1 MTISI
6 TMVPIR
12 IPQISV
18 GRPQIDFAA
27 VASIGYIRA
36 VSVTDCWYRPLELL
50 NNRTSSGPGSTTKSS
65 VPAEVP
71 TVLLVVTSVGVWLGD
86 AIATEDELTLSAS
99 NGKPMTE
106 GTASRGGEDGT
117 DGNDDVVA
125 ATDGN
130 GGVPDLSNMSNAFRL
145 AT

>member
-1 MTISI
+1 M

-65 VPAEVP
+65 VLTAGP
-71 TVLLVVTSVGVWLGD
+71 TVLVVTSVGVWLGD
-86 AIATEDELTLSAS
+86 AMETKDEVTLSTS
-99 NGKPMTE
+99 K
-106 GTASRGGEDGT
+106 GG
-117 DGNDDVVA
+117 
-125 ATDGN
+125 
-130 GGVPDLSNMSNAFRL
+130 
-145 AT
+145 

>member
-1 MTISI
+1 M

-18 GRPQIDFAA
+18 GSPQIDFAA

-50 NNRTSSGPGSTTKSS
+50 NSRTSSGPGSTTKSS
-65 VPAEVP
+65 VPAVGP
-71 TVLLVVTSVGVWLGD
+71 TVLVVTRVGVWFGD
-86 AIATEDELTLSAS
+86 AMETKDEVTLSTS
-99 NGKPMTE
+99 NGGKSMD
-106 GTASRGGEDGT
+106 GVDGDCDGGGRGKSAAGVNG
-117 DGNDDVVA
+117 DVCS
-125 ATDGN
+125 
-130 GGVPDLSNMSNAFRL
+130 LSNMFNAFTL

>member
-1 MTISI
+1 MTFP
-6 TMVPIR
+6 TK
-12 IPQISV
+12 
-18 GRPQIDFAA
+18 D
-27 VASIGYIRA
+27 
-36 VSVTDCWYRPLELL
+36 L
-50 NNRTSSGPGSTTKSS
+50 PGSTTKSS

-117 DGNDDVVA
+117 DGNDDVMV

>member
-1 MTISI
+1 MISI

-50 NNRTSSGPGSTTKSS
+50 NNSTSSGPGRTTKSS
-65 VPAEVP
+65 VPA
-71 TVLLVVTSVGVWLGD
+71 VVEAVDTGVGVWLGD
-86 AIATEDELTLSAS
+86 AMATVEEVTLRKSK
-99 NGKPMTE
+99 GKPTPDPGAWGSE
-106 GTASRGGEDGT
+106 GCWVATAGAGGIE
-117 DGNDDVVA
+117 
-125 ATDGN
+125 GN
-130 GGVPDLSNMSNAFRL
+130 GEESNLSNMFNAFTL

>member
-1 MTISI
+1 
-6 TMVPIR
+6 MVPIR

-50 NNRTSSGPGSTTKSS
+50 NSKTSSGPGRTMKSS
-65 VPAEVP
+65 VPAEV
-71 TVLLVVTSVGVWLGD
+71 TVVTNVGVGLGD
-86 AIATEDELTLSAS
+86 AMATVADVTLRKSNRKPTPVDDEAW
-99 NGKPMTE
+99 GCRD
-106 GTASRGGEDGT
+106 GTAGGGGIE
-117 DGNDDVVA
+117 
-125 ATDGN
+125 GN
-130 GGVPDLSNMSNAFRL
+130 GEVCNLSNMFKAFIL

>member
-1 MTISI
+1 MMISI

-18 GRPQIDFAA
+18 GRPQIDFAT

-50 NNRTSSGPGSTTKSS
+50 NSSTSSGPGRTTKSS
-65 VPAEVP
+65 VPAA
-71 TVLLVVTSVGVWLGD
+71 LAVVTNVGVWLGD
-86 AIATEDELTLSAS
+86 AMATVEDVTFRKS
-99 NGKPMTE
+99 NGKTTPDGAWGVE
-106 GTASRGGEDGT
+106 GSFDAAGGGGSE
-117 DGNDDVVA
+117 
-125 ATDGN
+125 GN
-130 GGVPDLSNMSNAFRL
+130 GVSNLSNMFNAFIL

>member
-1 MTISI
+1 MISI

-50 NNRTSSGPGSTTKSS
+50 NSSTSSGP
-65 VPAEVP
+65 
-71 TVLLVVTSVGVWLGD
+71 VGV
-86 AIATEDELTLSAS
+86 
-99 NGKPMTE
+99 
-106 GTASRGGEDGT
+106 GESKT
-117 DGNDDVVA
+117 IE
-125 ATDGN
+125 
-130 GGVPDLSNMSNAFRL
+130 MMRKF
-145 AT
+145 

>member
-18 GRPQIDFAA
+18 GRPQIDFAT

-50 NNRTSSGPGSTTKSS
+50 NSRTSSGPGSTTKSS
-65 VPAEVP
+65 VPETVP
-71 TVLLVVTSVGVWLGD
+71 TVVTTVGVWLGD
-86 AIATEDELTLSAS
+86 AIATEDEDTLSAS
-99 NGKPMTE
+99 NGKPID
-106 GTASRGGEDGT
+106 GGIIGNCGREDGT
-117 DGNDDVVA
+117 SAEVA
-125 ATDGN
+125 EGAVGN
-130 GGVPDLSNMSNAFRL
+130 GDVPSLSNMSNAFTL

>member
-1 MTISI
+1 MMISI

-50 NNRTSSGPGSTTKSS
+50 NSRTSSGPGRTTKSS
-65 VPAEVP
+65 VPAAVA
-71 TVLLVVTSVGVWLGD
+71 VVTNVGVWLD
-86 AIATEDELTLSAS
+86 DPMATVEEVTLRKS
-99 NGKPMTE
+99 NGKPTPD
-106 GTASRGGEDGT
+106 GAGGCRD
-117 DGNDDVVA
+117 
-125 ATDGN
+125 ATGGGIEGN
-130 GGVPDLSNMSNAFRL
+130 GEVSNLSNMFNAFIL